1 MPPTAQDAG
10 APSFFGGERGMGM
23 KRKKSRKEKKEVVGG
38 ELVERRWEAAAVI

>member
-10 APSFFGGERGMGM
+10 APSFFLGAGDGN
-23 KRKKSRKEKKEVVGG
+23 EKKEKQKKKKVVGG